1 MKVKDGISIRGT
13 NHHRSANKPITKY
26 IQPSPLTYTETI
38 VERREAIL
46 SPQKYKQKM
55 RQFINHHRVKTPKK
69 YRKRKESKFKII
81 AGKKSTEVSGRETFW
96 WGKIFE
102 KKYGLESTVK
112 MTQAETDL
120 QNQFAL
126 HFCSC
131 NDNDEY
137 SSYLH
142 YKWGHVLETYDDI
155 DSAFVSKYIF

>member
-1 MKVKDGISIRGT
+1 
-13 NHHRSANKPITKY
+13 
-26 IQPSPLTYTETI
+26 
-38 VERREAIL
+38 
-46 SPQKYKQKM
+46 
-55 RQFINHHRVKTPKK
+55 
-69 YRKRKESKFKII
+69 
-81 AGKKSTEVSGRETFW
+81 
-96 WGKIFE
+96 
-102 KKYGLESTVK
+102 